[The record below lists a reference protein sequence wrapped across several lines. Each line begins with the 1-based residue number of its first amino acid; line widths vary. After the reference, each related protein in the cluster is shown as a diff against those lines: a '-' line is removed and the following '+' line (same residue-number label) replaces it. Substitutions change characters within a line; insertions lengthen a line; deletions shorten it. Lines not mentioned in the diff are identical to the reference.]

1 MQPICARIA
10 TLSKRSSRV
19 VSDRGYRGAM
29 VDSSLHADA
38 ERLLVH
44 ELLRTW
50 RELNRTHFENTLRP
64 PVLAMV
70 DTRGSLGRWV
80 PDGRIPMDA

>member
-1 MQPICARIA
+1 
-10 TLSKRSSRV
+10 
-19 VSDRGYRGAM
+19 M
-29 VDSSLHADA
+29 VDSSLHTDA

-70 DTRGSLGRWV
+70 DPEIAEKIVPATSVTTANRPGTRLITASTASTDFKASPL
-80 PDGRIPMDA
+80 